1 MTEITRTERHTGQEC
16 EIQAPV
22 MPSFGAMLLIERH
35 DWLRGLAE
43 RIVGPITRDRY
54 GWRDELAGA
63 VRDTTE
69 HAAAMDAYEA
79 RDPAPDDDAAY
90 DRWLAHGP
98 QLSPRGRAFAVMSS
112 GETRIVRLL
121 ATLSADR
128 IDWSVADVTG
138 LDHRGARIV
147 ADWLQIVRAQLPEWL
162 YEDTSPFQPRV
173 GDRQ

>member
-1 MTEITRTERHTGQEC
+1 MTEITRTERHTGQKC
-16 EIQAPV
+16 EITP
-22 MPSFGAMLLIERH
+22 PITPHLGAVLLIERH

-43 RIVGPITRDRY
+43 RIVGPITHDRHD
-54 GWRDELAGA
+54 WRDELAAA
-63 VRDTTE
+63 VRDTAE

-90 DRWLAHGP
+90 DRWLARGP

-112 GETRIVRLL
+112 GEARIVRLL

-147 ADWLQIVRAQLPEWL
+147 ADWLQVVRAQLPEWL
-162 YEDTSPFQPRV
+162 YQDDSPFRPRM
-173 GDRQ
+173 GERP